1 MIRMTIVE
9 HVGLPATLTESS
21 SPIWQDVHGRQFR
34 VASGLTDEA
43 PDLAWTPEDGA
54 MPRLGTAAAVII
66 SGMDGL
72 AALNA
77 LGLSRLAIDPDM

>member
-9 HVGLPATLTESS
+9 HVGLPANLTEPS
-21 SPIWQDVHGRQFR
+21 SPIWQDIHGRKFR

-43 PDLAWTPEDGA
+43 PDLAWSPGDGV
-54 MPRLGTAAAVII
+54 MPLPDTEATLII
-66 SGMDGL
+66 AGMDGL

-77 LGLSRLAIDPDM
+77 LGLSRVATETDT